1 MSKYFIEEL
10 MMTIAREQKQRIA
23 IARVFLKNAPILL
36 LDEATSSLDSMTE
49 NEIQETL
56 NQVMLGKTTLVIAH
70 RLATLKKMDRIL
82 VFDQGKIIEDGP
94 LQLLLQNKGGIF
106 YKLWQMQAIRFKDKQ
121 QFSLNCLSTST

>member
-70 RLATLKKMDRIL
+70 RLATL
-82 VFDQGKIIEDGP
+82 
-94 LQLLLQNKGGIF
+94 
-106 YKLWQMQAIRFKDKQ
+106 
-121 QFSLNCLSTST
+121 